1 MRQSS
6 CEVGD
11 EVADLCVEVA
21 VRLGT
26 RLQAGGLAGLHSVE
40 EADPDDC
47 GLDGKVIVLDS
58 DLRQRRGRSGKRA
71 TLLGVRTG
79 RRAGRRCGIEDGL
92 GFGRNFGNEASFHE
106 VRAG

>member
-1 MRQSS
+1 M
-6 CEVGD
+6 
-11 EVADLCVEVA
+11 ADLCVEVA

-26 RLQAGGLAGLHSVE
+26 RWQAGGVADLHGVE

-47 GLDGKVIVLDS
+47 GLDGEVVVLDS
-58 DLRQRRGRSGKRA
+58 NLRWRRGRSGKQA

-92 GFGRNFGNEASFHE
+92 GFGRNFGNEASFRE